1 MKPVLLTCC
10 LVLSFIGLWAQSVTG
25 IVVDAK
31 TGRPLPGSSVRVG
44 RQGTI
49 TNEDGKF
56 SLKLSGSSVA
66 KTSITVSNLGYAS
79 KVVPY
84 MGPSMLTI
92 ALNESET
99 ALNEVVVHSSAR
111 GIVLNAIDRIPANY
125 PTKSFMMQGMLRE
138 YNRVSKTDYLYL
150 LEAQLNAHI
159 KPYTS
164 NDEPKVEVLQKSKQ
178 VFRNLDSTL
187 FIRWGNT
194 AYVMDIGDFV
204 HNKPAF
210 LDKKKMDNYAYELL
224 DVTSLDGQ
232 TVYVIGFSPK
242 ADKAKRRGKLF
253 IDAQSMAFV
262 GGEYSAIVKPDKTGT
277 EAVNDTGDRF
287 TKTYYQPYGG
297 KWYLRNTTISR
308 TSNKMSRHSEIMV
321 EFFSTEIDTTTVH
334 SIGYA
339 RNMQQMDILLTKPV
353 AYDSLFWAQQPGT
366 ARNDDLEAFLLHRDT
381 SAVVASATDALQKT
395 TVPTAKLPAPLVK
408 VLTYIVQHVHGGY
421 GLSTL
426 PGLVN
431 GGTVSIAWDNSA
443 QFSIDQ
449 QRSVSTLHSYGIYL
463 SQRLDLPY
471 RFSIY
476 NQNSTNFGL
485 GGISN
490 RANLLGLSH
499 TIVINRPHRPIRF
512 LPFIGVETVRLMRS
526 FDDIAA
532 NPNYLGSIRLK
543 GDAVEPILEKRYS
556 NLAYS
561 LQTSIELKRHRKL
574 TVGLTYRVPLHE
586 SDRLYLKET
595 GGFPL
600 FRRKREINN
609 QGDQRVLINSSLS
622 IITYQIGLSF

>member
-1 MKPVLLTCC
+1 MKPVLLTFC
-10 LVLSFIGLWAQSVTG
+10 LALSFIGSWAQSVMG
-25 IVVDAK
+25 SVVDAK
-31 TGRPLPGSSVRVG
+31 TGRPLPGCSVRVG
-44 RQGTI
+44 NQGTI

-56 SLKLSGSSVA
+56 SLKLSGLSVA
-66 KTSITVSNLGYAS
+66 KASITVSNLGYAS

-84 MGPSMLTI
+84 TGPSMLTI
-92 ALNESET
+92 ILNESET

-111 GIVLNAIDRIPANY
+111 GIVLNAIDKIPANY

-164 NDEPKVEVLQKSKQ
+164 NDEPRIEVLQKSKQ

-210 LDKKKMDNYAYELL
+210 LDKKKMVNYAYELL

-232 TVYVIGFSPK
+232 TVYVIGFSPR
-242 ADKAKRRGKLF
+242 ADRAKQIGKLF

-262 GGEYSAIVKPDKTGT
+262 GGEYRAIVKPSKTGT
-277 EAVNDTGDRF
+277 EAVDDTGGRF

-308 TSNKMSRHSEIMV
+308 TSTKMSRHSEIMV
-321 EFFSTEIDTTTVH
+321 EFFNTGIDTATIQP
-334 SIGYA
+334 IGYA
-339 RNMQQMDILLTKPV
+339 RNMQHTDILLNKPV

-366 ARNDDLEAFLLHRDT
+366 ARNDDLEAFLLHRDY
-381 SAVVASATDALQKT
+381 SAGVASTTGALQKT
-395 TVPTAKLPAPLVK
+395 TAPTAKLPAPLVK
-408 VLTYIVQHVHGGY
+408 GLTYIVKHVHGGY

-431 GGTVSIAWDNSA
+431 SSTIGITWDNSA
-443 QFSIDQ
+443 QFSLNQ
-449 QRSVSTLHSYGIYL
+449 QRSVSVLHSYGIYL
-463 SQRLDLPY
+463 SQRFDLPY
-471 RFSIY
+471 QFSIY

-490 RANLLGLSH
+490 RANLFGLSY
-499 TIVINRPHRPIRF
+499 TIVMNRRHRPVWF
-512 LPFIGVETVRLMRS
+512 LPLIGLETVRLMRS
-526 FDDIAA
+526 FNDIVA
-532 NPNYLGSIRLK
+532 NPDYLVSIRLK

-574 TVGLTYRVPLHE
+574 IIGLTYRLPLHQ

-600 FRRKREINN
+600 FRQKREINN
-609 QGDQRVLINSSLS
+609 QGDQKVFINSSLS
-622 IITYQIGLSF
+622 IITCQIGLSF

>member
-1 MKPVLLTCC
+1 MKLVLLAVC
-10 LVLSFIGLWAQSVTG
+10 LALSFIGSWAQSVTG
-25 IVVDAK
+25 SVVDAK
-31 TGRPLPGSSVRVG
+31 TGRPLPGCSVRVG
-44 RQGTI
+44 SQGTI

-56 SLKLSGSSVA
+56 SLKLPGASVA
-66 KTSITVSNLGYAS
+66 KTSITFSNLGYAS

-84 MGPSMLTI
+84 TGLSKLTI
-92 ALNESET
+92 ALNQSTT

-111 GIVLNAIDRIPANY
+111 GIVRSAIDRIPANY

-164 NDEPKVEVLQKSKQ
+164 NDEPKVEVLQKRKQ

-187 FIRWGNT
+187 FIHWRNT

-210 LDKKKMDNYAYELL
+210 LDKKKMANYAYELL

-232 TVYVIGFSPK
+232 TVYVIGFSHK
-242 ADKAKRRGKLF
+242 ADKAKQRGKLF

-262 GGEYSAIVKPDKTGT
+262 GGEYSAPVKPDKTGA
-277 EAVNDTGDRF
+277 EAVDDTSERS
-287 TKTYYQPYGG
+287 TKTYYQPSGG

-308 TSNKMSRHSEIMV
+308 TSNLMSRHSEILV
-321 EFFSTEIDTTTVH
+321 EFFSTGIDTTTVQ

-339 RNMQQMDILLTKPV
+339 RNMQKLDILLHKPI

-366 ARNDDLEAFLLHRDT
+366 VRNDDLEAFLLQRDT
-381 SAVVASATDALQKT
+381 SAVVAPSTNALQKAAI
-395 TVPTAKLPAPLVK
+395 PPAKLPAPLVK
-408 VLTYIVQHVHGGY
+408 VLTYIVRHVHGGY

-431 GGTVSIAWDNSA
+431 GGTVGIARDNSA

-449 QRSVSTLHSYGIYL
+449 QRSISVLHSYGIYL

-499 TIVINRPHRPIRF
+499 TIVMNRQHRPIRF
-512 LPFIGVETVRLMRS
+512 LPFIGVESVRLARS
-526 FDDIAA
+526 FDDIVAY
-532 NPNYLGSIRLK
+532 PDYLGSIRLR
-543 GDAVEPILEKRYS
+543 GDAVEPILEKRYR

-574 TVGLTYRVPLHE
+574 TIGLTYRVPLHE

-595 GGFPL
+595 GGLPL

-609 QGDQRVLINSSLS
+609 QDNQRAFINSSLS